1 MVELLTDYVVSM
13 EPHKRALIEHL
24 FSNYH
29 DNSCDECNRASVI
42 AINDEKLNF
51 MIKKV
56 VESIDKALS
65 EQKKDR
71 GGLA

>member
-42 AINDEKLNF
+42 ATLCLKRL
-51 MIKKV
+51 
-56 VESIDKALS
+56 
-65 EQKKDR
+65 
-71 GGLA
+71 